1 MAIIFVCG
9 VIVFLIACI
18 AACSLANRE
27 MLRRQ
32 KSAKVPSDAVPF
44 TILMVVFIASI
55 AAIVRLFWFSSIE
68 TFQADFILAMW
79 GVGSSVAVG
88 LIMHDSI
95 QKENSKYLVK
105 QVVTAETATTVGR
118 YESFDS
124 ALLKASQVIKEN
136 QCSAAIVEDLS
147 GPAMSWRSLMSPPTL
162 STHEASK

>member
-9 VIVFLIACI
+9 VIVFLIACM
-18 AACSLANRE
+18 AACSLANHE

-44 TILMVVFIASI
+44 TILMVVYALTVG
-55 AAIVRLFWFSSIE
+55 AIVHLVWFSSAE
-68 TFQADFILAMW
+68 TFTKSLFAAMI
-79 GVGSSVAVG
+79 GVCISVAVFII
-88 LIMHDSI
+88 LNDAISA
-95 QKENSKYLVK
+95 KFLVK
-105 QVVTAETATTVGR
+105 QVVTAGTATTVGR

-147 GPAMSWRSLMSPPTL
+147 GNELAVINATAHTKHSQG
-162 STHEASK
+162 K

>member
-18 AACSLANRE
+18 AACSLANHE

-44 TILMVVFIASI
+44 TILMVVYALTVG
-55 AAIVRLFWFSSIE
+55 AIVHLVWFSSAE
-68 TFQADFILAMW
+68 TFAKSLFAAMI
-79 GVGSSVAVG
+79 GVCTSVAVFII
-88 LIMHDSI
+88 LNDAYIRA
-95 QKENSKYLVK
+95 KFLVK
-105 QVVTAETATTVGR
+105 QVVTAGTATTVGR

-147 GPAMSWRSLMSPPTL
+147 GNELAVINAIAHTKHSQG
-162 STHEASK
+162 K

>member
-18 AACSLANRE
+18 AACSLANHE

-44 TILMVVFIASI
+44 TILMVVFALAVGSI
-55 AAIVRLFWFSSIE
+55 VHLVWFSSAE
-68 TFQADFILAMW
+68 TFAKSLFAAMI
-79 GVGSSVAVG
+79 GVGTSVAVFII
-88 LIMHDSI
+88 LNDAHIRA
-95 QKENSKYLVK
+95 KFLVK
-105 QVVTAETATTVGR
+105 QVVTAGTATTVGR

-124 ALLKASQVIKEN
+124 ALLKASQVIKGN

-147 GPAMSWRSLMSPPTL
+147 GNELAVINAIAHTKHSQG
-162 STHEASK
+162 K